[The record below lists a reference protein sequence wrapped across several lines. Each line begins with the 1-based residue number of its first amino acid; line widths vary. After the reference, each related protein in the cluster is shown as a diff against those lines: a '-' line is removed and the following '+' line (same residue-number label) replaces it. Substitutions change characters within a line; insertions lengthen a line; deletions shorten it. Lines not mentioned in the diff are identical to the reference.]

1 MTVDIMYD
9 AALITRIADA
19 FDLRAPNR
27 DALAAIIRSIETGR
41 RPREYVADLATGVG
55 KTFLMAALV
64 DYLAE
69 QGVRNILVVTPG
81 KVVQEKTIANFD
93 EASYKYVRGADA
105 APVVVTPATYLAQR
119 ATLMDTSQ
127 LKVMV
132 FNIQQLLDSREGV
145 NLGTRKHQEA
155 LGASLYG
162 YLQSLDDLIVI
173 ADEHHLYHAKA
184 KAFSAALR
192 ELGAVATIGLT
203 ATPSVSDRDKL
214 VFEYT
219 LGDAI
224 ADGFVKRPVI
234 VYRPGGTH
242 DERVQ
247 LLDALDVLRVKQ
259 TAYAAQSSRSGRMVH
274 ACLFVVASTID
285 HAVDVASELAGPSML
300 NDPDAVLTITSES
313 SQDDLQRLADVES
326 PKSAVRA
333 IVSVNKL
340 REGWDVCNIAVLVA
354 LRRLASAALTEQVM
368 GRGLRLP
375 FGSRT
380 GVPMVDTLDII
391 AHDSYKQLL
400 AQKDLLA
407 ERTMSDSEPAP
418 VDEQGYAPVPAGL
431 VNAVDQDAWDGET
444 LDAPHEVDGPGTA
457 TLVTHP
463 SGAPLIGSSDLASR
477 TVAQRAPLVI
487 GAPAD
492 RRIVFPLP
500 TVSSQPS
507 PFELVSISDRD
518 IRSAGERHLA
528 SAEQDEVSRTGLTAT
543 RQGTSV
549 VIGTIAEQGMF
560 VTTKDATDRDAVVAA
575 LRRSIMAAAKELPQ
589 TAETAIRVGR
599 IVDKFLTYAGAET
612 DWTPQWLERA
622 SRGIAS
628 LIRQQ
633 MAQHKAATTWTVQ
646 LARLAVPTRTVVV
659 TGTERQAHVG
669 NFTPVRH
676 EKVGGWYKHL
686 LPLTTFDAVST
697 EWEIARILDR
707 SPSIDR
713 WLRLERADGVVV
725 TGGHGFVT
733 YWPDFIAVDTAGIH
747 WLIEGKDDERASSD
761 SVQAKKAA
769 AEQWARRA
777 SDSTLFQEQWR
788 YMFITESAIAAASEQ
803 WSGLKG
809 SAEVGGD

>member
-1 MTVDIMYD
+1 MTVDITYD
-9 AALITRIADA
+9 TALIARIADA

-27 DALAAIIRSIETGR
+27 DALAAIIREIETGR
-41 RPREYVADLATGVG
+41 TPPEYVADLATGVG

-69 QGVRNILVVTPG
+69 QGVRNVLVVTPG
-81 KVVQEKTIANFD
+81 KVVQQKTVANFD
-93 EASYKYVRGADA
+93 EASSKHIRGADA
-105 APVVVTPATYLAQR
+105 APVVITPATYLAQR
-119 ATLMDTSQ
+119 ATLTDAGQ
-127 LKVMV
+127 LKVLV

-162 YLQSLDDLIVI
+162 YLQGLDDLIVI

-192 ELGAVATIGLT
+192 ELGAVATVGLT
-203 ATPSVSDRDKL
+203 ATPSASDRDKL

-259 TAYAAQSSRSGRMVH
+259 AAYDVEGGRSGRVVH

-285 HAVDVASELAGPSML
+285 HAVDVAAALAGPDML
-300 NDPDAVLTITSES
+300 NDPDAVLTITSDS
-313 SQDDLQRLADVES
+313 SEDDLQRLADVDAPGS
-326 PKSAVRA
+326 TVRA

-340 REGWDVCNIAVLVA
+340 REGWDVRNIAVLVA

-375 FGSRT
+375 FGART

-407 ERTMSDSEPAP
+407 QRTMSDAAPAP
-418 VDEQGYAPVPAGL
+418 VDDQGYAPVPAALLDGI
-431 VNAVDQDAWDGET
+431 DQDDWDGEA
-444 LDAPHEVDGPGTA
+444 LDAPGGVDGPGTA
-457 TLVTHP
+457 SLVQHP
-463 SGAPLIGSSDLASR
+463 SGVSLIGSSDLTTR
-477 TVAQRAPLVI
+477 TTGQRTPEAI

-500 TVSSQPS
+500 TVASQPS
-507 PFELVSISDRD
+507 PFELVSIADAD
-518 IRSAGERHLA
+518 IRAAGERHLA

-543 RQGTSV
+543 RRGTNV
-549 VIGTIAEQGMF
+549 VIGTIAEQGLH
-560 VTTKDATDRDAVVAA
+560 VTTKDAAGRDAVVAG
-575 LRRSIMAAAKELPQ
+575 LRRSVMAAAKELPQ
-589 TAETAIRVGR
+589 TPETATRVGR
-599 IVDKFLTYAGAET
+599 IVDKFLAYAGAEA

-622 SRGIAS
+622 SRGIAT

-646 LARLAVPTRTVVV
+646 LSQLAVPTRTVVV
-659 TGTERQAHVG
+659 TGAERQAHVG
-669 NFTPVRH
+669 DFVPVRH
-676 EKVGGWYKHL
+676 ESIGGWYKHL
-686 LPLTTFDAVST
+686 LPLASFDAVST

-733 YWPDFIAVDTAGIH
+733 YWPDFIAVDTAGVH
-747 WLIEGKDDERASSD
+747 WLIEGKDDERAASD
-761 SVQAKKAA
+761 PVQAKKAA

-788 YMFITESAIAAASEQ
+788 YMFVTEAAIAAASEQ
-803 WSGLKG
+803 WSGLKS